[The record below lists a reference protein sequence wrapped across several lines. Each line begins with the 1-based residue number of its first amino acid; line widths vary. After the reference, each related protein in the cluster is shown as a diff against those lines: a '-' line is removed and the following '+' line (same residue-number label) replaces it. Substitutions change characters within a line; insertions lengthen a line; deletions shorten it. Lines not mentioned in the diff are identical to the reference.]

1 MAYQKTVWKDQ
12 DVENPRTYVE
22 RDNGDGTVTLLDAFG
37 EVTEL
42 GTPVN
47 AANMN
52 KIENGI
58 EEVDNSAVHKTGDE
72 TIDGNKTFS
81 GYGKFTNLNAFWK
94 TPFNIIVRSESIED
108 GVTPSSNQ
116 FMGIEFRDKNDV
128 RVGWIGLVTLTDGT
142 QRIDFQNQG
151 STSGFA
157 TPTPPA
163 GDNSNLIATTA
174 FVKTA
179 VSNTLSALYPVGSI
193 YIGTQSTCPLAT
205 LISGSTWVKVSEGR
219 VLQGSDSNHN
229 AGTTIEAGLPNLSL
243 YTPQSTIKYGSQPN
257 TVYNVNGTSGNT
269 NNIIGTN
276 QPAKLYIKDD
286 NNIVGNSTTVQP
298 PAYVVN
304 IWRRTA

>member
-1 MAYQKTVWKDQ
+1 MSLYK
-12 DVENPRTYVE
+12 
-22 RDNGDGTVTLLDAFG
+22 GTQFIA
-37 EVTEL
+37 
-42 GTPVN
+42 GTPD
-47 AANMN
+47 M
-52 KIENGI
+52 
-58 EEVDNSAVHKTGDE
+58 TGYM
-72 TIDGNKTFS
+72 T
-81 GYGKFTNLNAFWK
+81 
-94 TPFNIIVRSESIED
+94 
-108 GVTPSSNQ
+108 
-116 FMGIEFRDKNDV
+116 
-128 RVGWIGLVTLTDGT
+128 TD
-142 QRIDFQNQG
+142 D
-151 STSGFA
+151 
-157 TPTPPA
+157 
-163 GDNSNLIATTA
+163 LL
-174 FVKTA
+174 K
-179 VSNTLSALYPVGSI
+179 ALYPVGSI

-286 NNIVGNSTTVQP
+286 NNIVGNSNTVQP